1 MTPPEYPNLDYGVWA
16 NLVYVK
22 VLDITG
28 NVSTDKVGRFPVTS
42 RCGSKYIMVMHDSE
56 SDSILLEVLQSY
68 AKNELF
74 WATEKLY
81 NQFTDRVL

>member
-1 MTPPEYPNLDYGVWA
+1 M
-16 NLVYVK
+16 YVK

-74 WATEKLY
+74 
-81 NQFTDRVL
+81 